1 VNSLSLDTKWKAT
14 KPEAKDLMIEVGKNL
29 IGGILPMANIS
40 NRDIKRE
47 TTRIAVIFL
56 LTGLLLGSGFV
67 LCILDF
73 VAMDSITMRLF
84 GSLAIGASVLSSIVA
99 AIVLSSN
106 VLCHRLLWRI

>member
-1 VNSLSLDTKWKAT
+1 
-14 KPEAKDLMIEVGKNL
+14 
-29 IGGILPMANIS
+29 MANIS

-106 VLCHRLLWRI
+106 VLCHRLISYYQTLEDINNDANLKNGV